1 MFVRTHAAALLGIDA
16 VPVTVEVH
24 IGSGGVGL
32 HLVGLPDSAVKES
45 EQRIRAAFE
54 NSGERMSGRK
64 VVVNLAPA
72 DLRKEGAGFDL
83 PIAAGILA
91 AMGRIEADGLDET
104 MICGELSL
112 DGSVRPVRGVLSLA
126 LAAREAGLRRMI
138 LPRESAAEAA
148 VVEGP
153 AVYGVAT
160 LREAIDLLNGTRA
173 LEPTRAEA
181 LPTDPHDAPAAP
193 YAEDFA
199 DVRGQQRAKR
209 ALEIAAAGGH
219 NVLLVGAPGAGKTML
234 ARRLPTILPP
244 LTLDEALE
252 TTRIHSVAGLRR
264 DSGLLRQ
271 RPFRAPHH
279 TASQAALIGGS
290 QPPCPGEVSMAHNGV
305 LFLDE
310 LPEFGRSALETLRQ
324 PLEDRASVVA
334 RAGYRIRYPA
344 DFTLVA
350 AMNPCPCG
358 YHGHPTRCCTC
369 PPGAVHR
376 YRNRISGPLLD
387 RIDLQIEVAPLDPAE
402 LQGAAAGEPSAAI
415 RERVVRAREVQRRR
429 FEGIDGC
436 RTNARMT
443 APLVER
449 FCPLDASCERLL
461 ERAMREL
468 ELSAR
473 ACDRIRKVARTIA
486 DLADRERI
494 EPIDVAEAIGY
505 RRLDRPR

>member
-126 LAAREAGLRRMI
+126 LAAREAGLRRLI

-173 LEPTRAEA
+173 LEPTRADA

-219 NVLLVGAPGAGKTML
+219 NVLLIGAPGSGKTML

-244 LTLDEALE
+244 LADSERLEVIRIWSTVGLGAQAARMGGRPFRSPHHNTSASAVVGGGMSGRAPRPGETDGISYHFLSTERFRDAIAAGEFVEWEEVYPGRYYGTLRSEIENKTGIGDNIILDIDVKGAVNVKKIFGDQARLIFIMPPSIEALGQRLAARGTDSPEVIAQRLGRAEYELGFAPQFDFQVVNDNLDEAVE
-252 TTRIHSVAGLRR
+252 RTRS
-264 DSGLLRQ
+264 
-271 RPFRAPHH
+271 
-279 TASQAALIGGS
+279 LI
-290 QPPCPGEVSMAHNGV
+290 
-305 LFLDE
+305 
-310 LPEFGRSALETLRQ
+310 
-324 PLEDRASVVA
+324 
-334 RAGYRIRYPA
+334 A
-344 DFTLVA
+344 DF
-350 AMNPCPCG
+350 
-358 YHGHPTRCCTC
+358 
-369 PPGAVHR
+369 
-376 YRNRISGPLLD
+376 IS
-387 RIDLQIEVAPLDPAE
+387 
-402 LQGAAAGEPSAAI
+402 
-415 RERVVRAREVQRRR
+415 
-429 FEGIDGC
+429 
-436 RTNARMT
+436 
-443 APLVER
+443 
-449 FCPLDASCERLL
+449 
-461 ERAMREL
+461 
-468 ELSAR
+468 
-473 ACDRIRKVARTIA
+473 
-486 DLADRERI
+486 
-494 EPIDVAEAIGY
+494 
-505 RRLDRPR
+505 